1 MKRCLLRN
9 KKESRIMKFIRPLQK
24 REQIHVGK
32 LDGCRLFGLEAAWL
46 HVGTTVLILCF
57 DAFPIYTLDFPWAI
71 HRLPFGII
79 GMSGDIKHLGC
90 GITVLIGIAVDL
102 ALAPFKFLKTGS
114 DPG

>member
-1 MKRCLLRN
+1 MQQSPFPSWKYRN
-9 KKESRIMKFIRPLQK
+9 PSASEA
-24 REQIHVGK
+24 EQIHVGK

-57 DAFPIYTLDFPWAI
+57 DAFPIYNLDFPWAF